1 MRTQLLIHPEELS
14 RKWIDRM
21 AALGVECLALHPVGG
36 PAAAKSLDRMLE
48 ALTYPEY
55 RALLDYAR
63 EKGLK
68 IEYEFHAA
76 GWLMPRK
83 LFAEHPDWFRM
94 NEKGER
100 TDDMNFCITN
110 EEALAYY
117 AERAA
122 LLASKLYASEPNYY
136 FWLDDVRGMTCH
148 CEKCS
153 KLTASEQ
160 QMTVVNAVAKRLK
173 QDNPSAKV
181 AYLAYQDF
189 IAPPVKVQPEDNVFV
204 EYAPFD
210 RDMNASVRL
219 MPQWEQDN
227 LKDLLAC
234 FGAKDS
240 KVLEY
245 WLDNSFYSDWVRPT
259 RRLTPDNA
267 RIRDDMQFYL
277 DLGYERISSFAC
289 FLGADYE
296 ELYGEPDIASFAQG
310 GEDA

>member
-1 MRTQLLIHPEELS
+1 MRTQLLVHTEDLS

-21 AALGVECLALHPVGG
+21 AALGVESVALHPVGG
-36 PAAAKSLDRMLE
+36 PAAAKTLARTLEMLE
-48 ALTYPEY
+48 TPEY

-68 IEYEFHAA
+68 VEYEFHAA
-76 GWLMPRK
+76 GWIMPRGMFK
-83 LFAEHPDWFRM
+83 EHPEWFRM

-100 TDDMNFCITN
+100 TGDMNFCISN

-122 LLASKLYASEPNYY
+122 LLAGKLYASEPNYY

-148 CEKCS
+148 CEECK
-153 KLTASEQ
+153 KLTASDQ
-160 QMTVVNAVAKRLK
+160 QMKVVNAVAKRLAK
-173 QDNPSAKV
+173 DNPEAKV

-189 IAPPVKVQPEDNVFV
+189 IEPPRTIKPEPNVFV

-219 MPQWEQDN
+219 MPQSERNN
-227 LKDLLAC
+227 LPRLLEF
-234 FGAKDS
+234 FGKKDS

-245 WLDNSFYSDWVRPT
+245 WLDNSYYSDWVRPP

-267 RIRDDMQFYL
+267 RIRDDMAFYL
-277 DLGYERISSFAC
+277 ELGYERISSFAC
-289 FLGADYE
+289 FLGPDYE
-296 ELYGEPDIASFAQG
+296 ELYGEPDISSFAQK
-310 GEDA
+310 

>member
-21 AALGVECLALHPVGG
+21 AKLSVETLALHPVGG
-36 PAAAKSLDRMLE
+36 PNAAKSLDRMLE

-55 RALLDYAR
+55 RTLLDYAR
-63 EKGLK
+63 KKGLK

-83 LFAEHPDWFRM
+83 MFKEHPEWFRM
-94 NEKGER
+94 NENGER

-110 EEALAYY
+110 REALAFY

-122 LLASKLYASEPNYY
+122 QLAGMLYASEPNYY

-148 CEKCS
+148 CENCR

-160 QMTVVNAVAKRLK
+160 QMTVVNAVAKRLR
-173 QDNPSAKV
+173 QDIPDAKV

-189 IAPPVKVQPEDNVFV
+189 IKPPVNVKPEANVFV

-219 MPQWEQDN
+219 MPEEEKAN
-227 LKDLLAC
+227 LQDLLTC
-234 FGAKDS
+234 FGKQDS

-245 WLDNSFYSDWVRPT
+245 WLDNSFYSSWVRPV

-267 RIRDDMQFYL
+267 RIRDDMRFYL
-277 DLGYERISSFAC
+277 DLGYERISTFAC
-289 FLGADYE
+289 FLGSDYE
-296 ELYGEPDIASFAQG
+296 ELYGEADLTSFAP
-310 GEDA
+310 